1 MTYSVYLN
9 DKLAFENLTKEEAEE
24 KKEEMSQMIQAGLP
38 TSYSQDDITIH
49 HYERIS
55 NQINQKNQDRIQT
68 LENSEAGS
76 IRI

>member
-55 NQINQKNQDRIQT
+55 NQINQKN
-68 LENSEAGS
+68 
-76 IRI
+76 